1 MFVNISQKYVM
12 TGRERM
18 GAKTFLDRIK
28 GRFNKK
34 SPGLD
39 AVAPSETAGDDNYP
53 EDPDF
58 ETDINH
64 LRVSFVV
71 PEPIKGSG
79 GHRNIYR
86 AVKFLRD
93 RGHIVTVY
101 YTQTNEPPQ
110 KVKDKVSEWF
120 YDMHDVEYRRYVG
133 AIRKSDAAVATWW
146 ETAYAVNNN
155 LDNIRFPF
163 YMVQD
168 FEPSFYPICSSY
180 ILAENTYRLGFS
192 HICSG
197 QWCSDFLQRRYG
209 AEADF
214 FQFPVNTDVYNTKDH
229 KRTKAEKNIIFFAKP
244 EMNRRCYEIGIMA
257 LEEFSRMRPDVEIQL
272 WGSNNLD
279 AKSLPFKATFLGLL
293 PTINDLADL
302 YANAD
307 LGIVFSTTNPSLVPY
322 EMLSCGC
329 PVVDLDL
336 EGAAFKYGGS
346 EDRVFLFSPEP
357 KKMARQIAEI
367 IDNKELLESKAV
379 AGAEWV
385 RDTFPT
391 EDEMGQIFCDA
402 MVNKIRTGRLYH

>member
-1 MFVNISQKYVM
+1 MFVNISQEPAVSYR
-12 TGRERM
+12 GRIET
-18 GAKTFLDRIK
+18 KTFLDRVK
-28 GRFNKK
+28 GRFGKK
-34 SPGLD
+34 SPGME
-39 AVAPSETAGDDNYP
+39 AVAEAPAPENEDYP

-58 ETDINH
+58 ETDIDH
-64 LRVSFVV
+64 LRISFVV

-93 RGHIVTVY
+93 QGHVITVY
-101 YTQTNEPPQ
+101 YTQTSEPPQ

-120 YDMHDVEYRRYVG
+120 YDMHDVEYRRYTG
-133 AIRKSDAAVATWW
+133 TIRKSDAAVATWW
-146 ETAYAVNNN
+146 ETAYAINNN
-155 LDNIRFPF
+155 LANIRFPF
-163 YMVQD
+163 YLVQD

-214 FQFPVNTDVYNTKDH
+214 FQFPVNTSVYNTGDH

-244 EMNRRCYEIGIMA
+244 EMDRRCYEIGIMA
-257 LEEFSRMRPDVEIQL
+257 LEEFSRIRPDVEIQL
-272 WGSNNLD
+272 WGSNNVD
-279 AKSLPFKATFLGLL
+279 PGKLPFKATSLGLL

-336 EGAAFKYGGS
+336 EGAVFKYGGS
-346 EDRVFLFSPEP
+346 DDRVFLFSPEP

-367 IDNKELLESKAV
+367 IDNQELLASKAA
-379 AGAEWV
+379 AGGQWV

-391 EDEMGQIFCDA
+391 EDEMGQIFCD
-402 MVNKIRTGRLYH
+402 MIVNKIKTGKLYH